1 MADQRSS
8 AQKIAWDRIGPPLY
22 YCADCMLAVKI
33 DVCEGQDP
41 IITRPCGAECGHGII
56 APRKSI
62 LAGEGGLS
70 MTNKARMLL
79 WKIEAALTG
88 RCV

>member
-1 MADQRSS
+1 MPDQRTER
-8 AQKIAWDRIGPPLY
+8 QKWAWDHVGPPLY
-22 YCADCMLAVKI
+22 YCDECKLAVGV
-33 DVCEGQDP
+33 DTGEGRAP
-41 IITRPCGAECGHGII
+41 IITRACGQVCGHGII